1 MLKLVAIPTGQAQ
14 QPSFKVNNCGTGKGT
29 LFFSWPWKLKMEILK
44 LFSEKKKERQIY
56 KSVMMFYILLLVKST

>member
-29 LFFSWPWKLKMEILK
+29 LFFLTLEAEDGN
-44 LFSEKKKERQIY
+44 FEA
-56 KSVMMFYILLLVKST
+56 V